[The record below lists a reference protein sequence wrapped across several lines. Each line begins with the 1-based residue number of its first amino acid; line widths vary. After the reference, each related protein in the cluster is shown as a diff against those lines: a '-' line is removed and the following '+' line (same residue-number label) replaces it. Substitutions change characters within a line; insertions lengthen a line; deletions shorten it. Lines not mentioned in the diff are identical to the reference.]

1 MTIVIKAPAKSRG
14 QMPARILSAQK
25 PRVLLPLAPDGLPP
39 PPPSLVPVQLFWVKI
54 NYGKREKGTCPPQGQ
69 ALRPDEQTDAFLG
82 RLYERFRLRGHKVFG
97 HH

>member
-39 PPPSLVPVQLFWVKI
+39 TPKSGSSSTLLGENQL
-54 NYGKREKGTCPPQGQ
+54 REKRKRDLPTPGSG
-69 ALRPDEQTDAFLG
+69 AQT
-82 RLYERFRLRGHKVFG
+82 R
-97 HH
+97 